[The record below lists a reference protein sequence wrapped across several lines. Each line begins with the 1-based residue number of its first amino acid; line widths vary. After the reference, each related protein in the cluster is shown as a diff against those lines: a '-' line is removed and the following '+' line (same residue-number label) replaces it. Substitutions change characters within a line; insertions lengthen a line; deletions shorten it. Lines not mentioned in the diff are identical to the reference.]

1 MYHFVSE
8 RTAEVRVSENVL
20 IPSKTT
26 QYLKS
31 FQLEAVRFLYKRLSQ
46 QEFCILNDESGL
58 GKTASVVAL
67 LSGLGTAKKTL
78 VVLQNDE
85 QLLAGWQFHL
95 GVLTDLSVCV
105 IKDVNGIYGLFIIY
119 M

>member
-31 FQLEAVRFLYKRLSQ
+31 FQIEAVRFLYKRLSK

-58 GKTASVVAL
+58 GKTASVAAL
-67 LSGLGTAKKTL
+67 LSGLGTAQKTL
-78 VVLQNDE
+78 IVVQNDE
-85 QLLAGWQFHL
+85 QLLAGWKFHL
-95 GVLTDLSVCV
+95 GVLTDLPVCV
-105 IKDVNGIYGLFIIY
+105 IKDVNGIYGL
-119 M
+119 